1 MEPSRQNM
9 QPEWKP
15 QSTRALPARMAGL
28 MKAIAAYI
36 DASDLKPGDC
46 LPPERELMTELSVG
60 RSTLR
65 EVIRHW
71 QALGVV
77 ESRKGSGTYL
87 LRRIS
92 PDTVHLPLTIDT
104 RRSGLLQMLEVRR
117 GLEVEASAL
126 AAIRARKDDLEKLEA
141 RLVGMEAVFRQ
152 KGCAGSEDLAF
163 HLSVYEASGNPLFE
177 QLLSQMRDSV
187 QALFSMSSIRVDFAA
202 RSFPFHRE
210 LFEAIAAKDPG
221 AARDKT
227 LSILAIV
234 EEDIKDML
242 L

>member
-92 PDTVHLPLTIDT
+92 PDTMHLPLTIDT

-126 AAIRARKDDLEKLEA
+126 AAIRAREDDLEKLEA

-152 KGCAGSEDLAF
+152 KGCAGPEDLAF

>member
-126 AAIRARKDDLEKLEA
+126 AAIRAREDDLEKLEA

-152 KGCAGSEDLAF
+152 KGCAGPEDLAF